1 MIAKNKNDVN
11 SVGSCVVVTG
21 AAGFIGANIIKGLN
35 ARGITNIIAVDD
47 LTQGDKF
54 LNLVDLSIS
63 DYVDAK
69 VFYEKFAAGSY
80 GKVDAVFHE
89 GACSDTMEQNGQYMM
104 DNNTFSSTLRFI
116 HHFNLFQTIL

>member
-1 MIAKNKNDVN
+1 MNAMNKSDTN
-11 SVGSCVVVTG
+11 SVNTCVVVTG

-35 ARGITNIIAVDD
+35 SRGITNIIAVDD

-69 VFYEKFAAGSY
+69 IFYEKFAAGAY
-80 GKVDAVFHE
+80 GKIEAVFHE
-89 GACSDTMEQNGQYMM
+89 GACSDTMEQNG
-104 DNNTFSSTLRFI
+104 
-116 HHFNLFQTIL
+116 